1 VLHRDRYSA
10 DQAGAVMRDD
20 VEQLLKRVSDRVPEP
35 SPETTFR
42 VRERVLRTLVP
53 RRPSR
58 SAQRALLVA
67 AVFLLV
73 GGTGF
78 GAGYWTGPTQTAA
91 DLTIGARPDS
101 VPAQLSTQVT
111 LFGTVPSGRAGD
123 SVQVEAN
130 ECGLSGHFH
139 ELEGVRTE
147 AQGVWSL
154 PVPHFTPGTVGNN
167 NNAWVTTKTSFRV
180 RWNNRTSDEVTVNAR
195 PSVAIYQYSR
205 KVKDGKRQFAI
216 IIIAPQI
223 KYRPKVLVERQI
235 GATWKAFAKVVVP
248 ITGLFGGRSHGVK
261 VWLRAAKGQV
271 LRLRITAAEAAPCYL
286 AETGPPSRPIR

>member
-1 VLHRDRYSA
+1 MY
-10 DQAGAVMRDD
+10 DD
-20 VEQLLKRVSDRVPEP
+20 LEQLLKRVPERVPEP
-35 SPETTFR
+35 PAATTAR
-42 VRERVLRTLVP
+42 VRERVMRALVT

-78 GAGYWTGPTQTAA
+78 TAGYWTGPTRAEA
-91 DLTIGARPDS
+91 DLTIGVRPDS
-101 VPAQLSTQVT
+101 VPAQLSTLVT
-111 LFGTVPSGRAGD
+111 LFGTVPSGRAGE

-130 ECGLSGHFH
+130 ECGQSGHFH

-154 PVPHFTPGTVGNN
+154 PVPHYTPGTIGNN

-180 RWNNRTSDEVTVNAR
+180 RWNNRTSDQVTVNAR

-205 KVKDGKRQFAI
+205 KVKAGKRQFAI
-216 IIIAPQI
+216 IIIAPKI
-223 KYRPKVLVERQI
+223 KYRPKVIVERQV

-248 ITGLFGGRSHGVK
+248 ITGVFGGRNHGVK
-261 VWLRAAKGQV
+261 VWLRAAKGQL
-271 LRLRITAAEAAPCYL
+271 LRLRLTAAEAAPCYL
-286 AETGPPSRPIR
+286 AETGPATRPIQ